1 MCYKK
6 VSMDLEDRMKAS
18 DMTDK
23 TRTVTNKRT
32 A

>member
-1 MCYKK
+1 
-6 VSMDLEDRMKAS
+6 MDLEDRMKAS

-32 A
+32 AKI